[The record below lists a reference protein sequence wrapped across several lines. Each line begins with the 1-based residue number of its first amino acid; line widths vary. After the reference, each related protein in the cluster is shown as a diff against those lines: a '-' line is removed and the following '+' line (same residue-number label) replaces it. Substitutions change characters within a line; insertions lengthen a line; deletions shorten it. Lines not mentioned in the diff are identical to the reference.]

1 MADEPSNDTDIAA
14 LLAFKAQV
22 SDPLGFLRD
31 AWREDNAS
39 SFCQWIGVSCSRRR
53 QRVTALELPGIPLQ
67 GSITPHLG
75 NLSFLTVL
83 NLANTSLTGTLPGDV
98 GKLHRLELLDLGYNA
113 LSGNIPA
120 TIGNLTKLELLNLEF
135 NQLSGPIPAE
145 LQGLRSLGSMNLR
158 RNYLRRLS
166 QHWQQQLVRANT
178 ARDILVARAAG
189 RIPPGLAACRKLQM
203 LELGGNLLTDH
214 VPEWLAGLSLL
225 STLVIGQNELVGSI
239 PVVLSNLTKLTVL
252 DLSSCKLSGI
262 IPLELGKMT
271 QLNILHLSFNRL
283 TGPFP
288 TSLGNLT
295 KLSFLGLESNLLT
308 GQVPETLGNLRSLHS
323 LGIGKNHLQGKL
335 HFFALLSNCRE
346 LQFLDIG
353 MNSFSG
359 SISASLLANLS
370 NNLQSFYANNNNLT
384 GSIPATVSNLTNL
397 NVIGLFDNQIS
408 GTIPDSIMLMDNLQ
422 ALDLSI
428 NNLFGP
434 IPGQIGTPKGMFAL
448 SLSGNKLSS
457 SIPNGVGNLSTLQY
471 LFLSY
476 NRLSSVIPASLVN
489 LSNLLQLDISNNNLT
504 GSLPSDL
511 SSFKA
516 IGLMDISAN
525 NLVGSLPTSLGQLQ
539 LSSYLNLSQN
549 TFNDSIPD
557 SFKGLINLE
566 ALDLSH
572 NNLSGGIPKYF
583 ANLTYLTSLNLSF
596 NNLQGQIPS
605 GGVFSNI
612 TLQSLMGNPRLCGA
626 PRLGFPAC
634 LEKSHSTRTKRL
646 LKIVLPAVIAAFGA
660 IVVFLYLLI
669 GKKMKNPDIT
679 ASFDIADAI
688 CHRLVSYQEIVRA
701 TENFN
706 EDNLLGV
713 GSFGKVFKGRLD
725 DGLVVAIK
733 ILNMQVERAIR
744 SFDAECHVLRM
755 ARHRNL
761 IKILNTC
768 SNLDFRALLLQFMPN
783 GNLES
788 YLHSESRPCVGSFL
802 KRMEIMLD
810 VSMAMEYLHHEHHE
824 VVLHCDLKPS
834 NVLFDEEMTAHVAD
848 FGIAKML
855 LGDDN
860 SAVSA
865 SMPGTIGYM
874 APEYAFMGK
883 ASRKSDVFSFGILLL
898 EVFTGKRPTDPMF
911 IGGLTLRLWVSQSFP
926 ENLID
931 VADEHLLQD
940 EETRFCFDHQ
950 NTSLGS
956 SLTSRSNNFLTSIF
970 ELGLLCSSESPEQRM
985 AMNDVVSKLKG
996 IKKVYSASM
1005 LAMQRPRQY

>member
-1 MADEPSNDTDIAA
+1 MGVGPHCTTSLLIILAVVITSSLLTTTIKADEPSNDTDIAA
-14 LLAFKAQV
+14 LLAFKAQF

-31 AWREDNAS
+31 GWREDNAS
-39 SFCQWIGVSCSRRR
+39 CFCQWIGVSCSRRR

-75 NLSFLTVL
+75 NLSFLYVL
-83 NLANTSLTGTLPGDV
+83 NLANTSLTGTLPGV
-98 GKLHRLELLDLGYNA
+98 IGRLHRLELLDLGYNA

-158 RNYLRRLS
+158 RNYLSGLIPNSLFNNTPLLGYLSIGNNSLSGPIPHVIFSLHVLQVLVLEHNQLSGSLPPAIFNMSRLEKLYATRNNLTGPIPYPAENQTLMNIPMIRVMCLS
-166 QHWQQQLVRANT
+166 FNGF
-178 ARDILVARAAG
+178 IG

-308 GQVPETLGNLRSLHS
+308 GQVPETLGNLRSLYS

-370 NNLQSFYANNNNLT
+370 NNLQYFYANDNNLT
-384 GSIPATVSNLTNL
+384 GSIPATISNLSNL

-434 IPGQIGTPKGMFAL
+434 IPGQIGTPKGMVAL
-448 SLSGNKLSS
+448 SLSGN
-457 SIPNGVGNLSTLQY
+457 N
-471 LFLSY
+471 
-476 NRLSSVIPASLVN
+476 
-489 LSNLLQLDISNNNLT
+489 
-504 GSLPSDL
+504 
-511 SSFKA
+511 
-516 IGLMDISAN
+516 
-525 NLVGSLPTSLGQLQ
+525 
-539 LSSYLNLSQN
+539 LSSY
-549 TFNDSIPD
+549 IP
-557 SFKGLINLE
+557 N
-566 ALDLSH
+566 
-572 NNLSGGIPKYF
+572 GGIPKYF
-583 ANLTYLTSLNLSF
+583 SNLTYLTSLNLSF

-605 GGVFSNI
+605 GGIFSNI
-612 TLQSLMGNPRLCGA
+612 TMQSLMGNAGLCGA

-634 LEKSHSTRTKRL
+634 LEKSDSTRTKHL
-646 LKIVLPAVIAAFGA
+646 LKIVLPTVIVAFGA
-660 IVVFLYLLI
+660 IVVFLYLMI
-669 GKKMKNPDIT
+669 AKKMKNPDIT
-679 ASFDIADAI
+679 ASFGIADAI

-768 SNLDFRALLLQFMPN
+768 SNLDFRALFLQFMPN

-865 SMPGTIGYM
+865 SMLGTIGYM
-874 APEYAFMGK
+874 AP
-883 ASRKSDVFSFGILLL
+883 V
-898 EVFTGKRPTDPMF
+898 
-911 IGGLTLRLWVSQSFP
+911 
-926 ENLID
+926 
-931 VADEHLLQD
+931 
-940 EETRFCFDHQ
+940 
-950 NTSLGS
+950 
-956 SLTSRSNNFLTSIF
+956 F
-970 ELGLLCSSESPEQRM
+970 ELGLLCSADSPEQRT
-985 AMNDVVSKLKG
+985 AMSDVVVTLKKIRKDYVKLMATTRPGKKLMATTANRTSKGPQDNRVFREHIFRLSCTQKRSDSQMRAG
-996 IKKVYSASM
+996 TITGSHLSKTNEAVGQRRKKVVGTGDNS
-1005 LAMQRPRQY
+1005 RPALHELQGEKAYKIGIFNF